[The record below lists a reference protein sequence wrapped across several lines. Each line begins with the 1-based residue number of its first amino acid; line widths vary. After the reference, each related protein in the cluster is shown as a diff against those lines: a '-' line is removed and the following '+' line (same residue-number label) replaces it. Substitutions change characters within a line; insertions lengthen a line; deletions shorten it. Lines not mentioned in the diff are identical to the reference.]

1 MSNSLNSN
9 NGDEIVDIVLEMVGR
24 GLEFPVAV
32 RKASV
37 GGDRVKL
44 VVDLPT
50 VVGAEQANLTAA
62 MILGE
67 LDRLPP
73 KARVAGILMASLRF
87 TEEGAD
93 GIQAFLASHAEQVR
107 HVALHDVLPA
117 GVDAGS
123 MARLVQLCQAFELS
137 PLQVLDVSRNVIV
150 GPTLFKVWKGAI
162 QTLEQIILDGVIM
175 DTAAWKGLAG
185 AFAWE
190 QLEDLHVVLQKGPDS
205 PAAMEAVESILRNCT
220 RLSSLRWIQRTSE
233 GAPLPCQGL
242 REMASNMLKVNTR
255 GGSLRHLVFGGSYF
269 PPNTH
274 PEDVIHM
281 REWKNLCAALQDM
294 PRLRTLKLRSLGMT
308 DVDRLAAS
316 LRHARPPL
324 EVLDLSF
331 NMISNVQALLD
342 FCNIP
347 KITKELRAIVLSH
360 NLIDTKQG
368 RDLYASFSGLPID
381 VTLDN
386 NKVDFGL
393 LIRNY
398 QDELRSIEIERDELR
413 AGEASIG
420 GSASAEMSVEMNAL
434 RAENKRLRDDR
445 DTMMRA
451 FSLLGSL
458 KQVEEHKKLLDRVQR
473 LEDMVVLGAVF
484 KSSSERGGSRGS
496 GDKQQHHLDRRG
508 SRRRL
513 AADLPLDR
521 LRSVSSRS
529 IGSGN
534 RSHRSQSTAVAQD
547 DVEKSPSGRSRAS
560 SPGSRRDMA
569 RGVSREDIT
578 DDNQPV
584 FPASPVRLRRGPT

>member
-1 MSNSLNSN
+1 MNDNN

-32 RKASV
+32 RKANV
-37 GGDRVKL
+37 GADRVKL
-44 VVDLPT
+44 VVDLPI

-73 KARVAGILMASLRF
+73 TARVAGILMVSLRF
-87 TEEGAD
+87 TQEGAD
-93 GIQAFLASHAEQVR
+93 GIQAFLASHAKQVR

-117 GVDAGS
+117 GVDTGTTT
-123 MARLVQLCQAFELS
+123 RLVQMCQAFESS

-162 QTLEQIILDGVIM
+162 QTLEQIILDGVIL
-175 DTAAWKGLAG
+175 DTTAWIGLAG
-185 AFAWE
+185 TFAWD

-274 PEDVIHM
+274 PEDIIHM
-281 REWKNLCAALQDM
+281 REWKDLCAALQDM

-308 DVDRLAAS
+308 EVDRLVAS

-331 NMISNVQALLD
+331 NMISNIQALLD

-347 KITKELRAIVLSH
+347 KISKELRSIVLSH

-368 RDLYASFSGLPID
+368 RDLYVSFGGLP
-381 VTLDN
+381 VEVNLDN
-386 NKVDFGL
+386 NKVDFGI
-393 LIRNY
+393 LIRSY
-398 QDELRSIEIERDELR
+398 QDELRSVEMERDDLR
-413 AGEASIG
+413 AGDTAYG
-420 GSASAEMSVEMNAL
+420 GPASAEISIELNAL

-445 DTMMRA
+445 DTLMRA
-451 FSLLGSL
+451 FSLLGSA

-473 LEDMVVLGAVF
+473 LEDMIVLGAVF
-484 KSSSERGGSRGS
+484 KSSSGGSRGGS
-496 GDKQQHHLDRRG
+496 DKQQQHLDRRG

-513 AADLPLDR
+513 ATELPLER

-534 RSHRSQSTAVAQD
+534 RSHRSQSTAVVQD

-560 SPGSRRDMA
+560 SPGSRRETT
-569 RGVSREDIT
+569 RGGSSREEIT

>member
-1 MSNSLNSN
+1 MNGNTNS
-9 NGDEIVDIVLEMVGR
+9 DEIVDIVLEMVGR

-32 RKASV
+32 RKANV
-37 GGDRVKL
+37 GADRVKL
-44 VVDLPT
+44 VVELPI

-73 KARVAGILMASLRF
+73 KASVAGILIASLRF

-93 GIQAFLASHAEQVR
+93 GIHSFLASHAAQVR

-123 MARLVQLCQAFELS
+123 MTRLVQLCKAFESS

-185 AFAWE
+185 TFAWD

-205 PAAMEAVESILRNCT
+205 STAMEAVESILRNCT

-233 GAPLPCQGL
+233 GAALPCQGL

-255 GGSLRHLVFGGSYF
+255 GGSLRHLVFGGSYS

-274 PEDVIHM
+274 PEDVIHI
-281 REWKNLCAALQDM
+281 REWKDLCSALQDM

-308 DVDRLAAS
+308 EVDRLAAS

-347 KITKELRAIVLSH
+347 KISKELRAIVLSH

-386 NKVDFGL
+386 NKVDFGI
-393 LIRNY
+393 LIRSY
-398 QDELRSIEIERDELR
+398 QEELRAVEMERDELR
-413 AGEASIG
+413 VGDAAY
-420 GSASAEMSVEMNAL
+420 GSPAAVEMSAEMNTL

-445 DTMMRA
+445 DTIMRA
-451 FSLLGSL
+451 FSLMGSV

-484 KSSSERGGSRGS
+484 KSSTERGASRGGV
-496 GDKQQHHLDRRG
+496 GDKQQQHLDRRS

-513 AADLPLDR
+513 AADLPLER

-534 RSHRSQSTAVAQD
+534 RSHRSHSTAAMQD
-547 DVEKSPSGRSRAS
+547 DIEKSPSGRSNRAS
-560 SPGSRRDMA
+560 SPGSRREMT
-569 RGVSREDIT
+569 RGASREDIT
-578 DDNQPV
+578 DEPV
-584 FPASPVRLRRGPT
+584 FPASPVRLRRGPS